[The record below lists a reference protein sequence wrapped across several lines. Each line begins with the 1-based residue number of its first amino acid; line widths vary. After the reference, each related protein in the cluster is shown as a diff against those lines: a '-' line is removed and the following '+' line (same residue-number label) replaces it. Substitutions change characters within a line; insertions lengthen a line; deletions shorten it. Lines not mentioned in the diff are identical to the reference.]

1 MSTTTNTQQQSFA
14 DELRACAPGLPQT
27 AVTALESAYGHS
39 TGFCAGLDIF
49 ARLWD
54 KNAILPQIPAFSEP
68 WKSLYS
74 DILSEIQNKGKTF
87 RDALYGVLMTATRPA
102 WFELH
107 NAIIVRKDEIDRIGK
122 NTHGKSLTDYQA
134 ELLMLGYDL
143 RLNLCGMH
151 IEVNGHSVTDYDDS
165 EIRMQME
172 DNGFKIRQRITDA
185 IMITAKQ
192 NEYHPIKDYLNGLKW
207 DGISRIQQL
216 AQYFTLKDELQKEPK
231 YVSLFSSM
239 LRKWLI
245 GAIARIMDGDQ
256 NPMLVLEG
264 PQGIGKST
272 FAKWLCPDPKYHKES
287 GIDPDN
293 KDHRIA
299 TSEVWIWEVG
309 ELGSTTKKADRE
321 ALKSFLTTKTFTERA
336 AYGKYNQ
343 PYRAMAS
350 FIGTVNDENGFLN
363 DPTGSRRFWTI
374 GIKSIDYKYADA
386 LSIDDIWAEAM
397 HAYKNGESHDLDL
410 VQKQRVD
417 ELAEDY
423 RMVNSTEEA
432 IKKYF
437 DITGNQNDFLDFNT
451 IRSVLV
457 DPNQGNLNAR
467 DASDVKI
474 ASALKALGLERT
486 RQYISQ
492 QALGHNKLIQV
503 RGYIG
508 IKTI

>member
-1 MSTTTNTQQQSFA
+1 MSTTTNTQQQRSFA

-87 RDALYGVLMTATRPA
+87 RDALYGVLTAATRPA
-102 WFELH
+102 WFELN
-107 NAIIVRKDEIDRIGK
+107 NAIIARKDEIDHIGK

-151 IEVNGHSVTDYDDS
+151 IEVNGHSMTDYDDS

-172 DNGFKIRQRITDA
+172 DNGYKIRQRITDA

-207 DGISRIQQL
+207 DGVSRIQQL
-216 AQYFTLKDELQKEPK
+216 AQYFDVQNATLFPVL
-231 YVSLFSSM
+231 

-245 GAIARIMDGDQ
+245 GAIARVMDGDQ

-264 PQGIGKST
+264 PQGSGKST
-272 FAKWLCPDPKYHKES
+272 FARWLCPDGKYYKES
-287 GIDPDN
+287 SIDPDN

-321 ALKSFLTTKTFTERA
+321 ALKSFLTTETFTERA

-343 PYRAMAS
+343 PYRAMSS
-350 FIGTVNDENGFLN
+350 FLGTVNDETGFLN
-363 DPTGSRRFWTI
+363 DPTGNRRFWVMGLNKI
-374 GIKSIDYKYADA
+374 NFDYSKA
-386 LSIDDIWAEAM
+386 LNPDDIWAEAM
-397 HAYKNGESHDLDL
+397 HAYKSGEGHDLDTY
-410 VQKQRVD
+410 QKDMVEDMADEYRVIN
-417 ELAEDY
+417 A
-423 RMVNSTEEA
+423 TEEA

-437 DITGNQNDFLDFNT
+437 DITGDPHDFLDFNT
-451 IRSVLV
+451 IRSVLI
-457 DPNQGNLNAR
+457 DPDKGNLGSR

-474 ASALKALGLERT
+474 AAALKALGLKRE
-486 RQYISQ
+486 RQYVAQ
-492 QALGHNKLIQV
+492 TALGHNKKIRV

-508 IKTI
+508 LKVI